1 MTARLGAEVRL
12 DFHPYTLDELA
23 ALPSPRVLV
32 ADAIESANLIAATGD
47 IRFWQSAAAILGD
60 GVLLLEDRDGRVR
73 TRSALMGKVIALRRS
88 LPAHVAPA
96 VIIYCGR
103 NGENWA
109 WFAGVASVVAEA
121 FSPTAAWVIKLR
133 DHDDQDKVLR
143 IREGKLVLE
152 DAKLPFPS

>member
-1 MTARLGAEVRL
+1 MIAPANAGGRPRFYRYSIAEIAAR
-12 DFHPYTLDELA
+12 
-23 ALPSPRVLV
+23 PSPRVLV
-32 ADAIESANLIAATGD
+32 ANAIESANLIAAAGD

-60 GVLLLEDRDGRVR
+60 GVLLLEDRDGRLR
-73 TRSALMGKVIALRRS
+73 TRSALMRKAIALRRS

-121 FSPTAAWVIKLR
+121 FSPTAARVIKLR
-133 DHDDQDKVLR
+133 AHINWNNVLR
-143 IREGKLVLE
+143 IRKGKLVLE
-152 DAKLPFPS
+152 AATPPFPS